1 MEKEKIPD
9 AIRNIDK
16 KMARMFSF
24 AKKKNLDG
32 GEREK
37 FIKEEFVKA
46 CNLYGITEEEY
57 IDYTITN
64 YQ

>member
-16 KMARMFSF
+16 KMSRMFSF
-24 AKKKNLDG
+24 ANKKKLEG
-32 GEREK
+32 EEREK
-37 FIKEEFVKA
+37 FIKEEFIKA
-46 CNLYGITEEEY
+46 CNLYGISEEEY

-64 YQ
+64 Y